1 MIPVDVLKTE
11 RETLRKLLAE
21 VDAEQKVLEA
31 KVKEVRQR
39 EIQTKR
45 EIEALSV
52 LIDLHEPPPV
62 VPLPPPAPPKST

>member
-1 MIPVDVLKTE
+1 VIALETLKAE
-11 RETLRKLLAE
+11 REELKKRLAE
-21 VDAEQKVLEA
+21 IDSEQKALDV

-52 LIDLHEPPPV
+52 LIDLHEPPV
-62 VPLPPPAPPKST
+62 HNPLPPPAPPKST